1 MATKIRLS
9 IPAPK
14 KRKPV
19 AKKPNTVMKSKK
31 DYTRKIKNG
40 KKRREHLQEE

>member
-1 MATKIRLS
+1 MAPKIKLS

-14 KRKPV
+14 IRKPV
-19 AKKPNTVMKSKK
+19 AKKPNSVMKSKK
-31 DYTRKIKNG
+31 DYSRKIKNG